1 MNLLSKPFSLRH
13 LLVKIIAYVAGF
25 YILLMTASV
34 AITGYIFLNLEGYRS
49 RIETTV
55 YKHTGYKLNVKSIE
69 TKLNS
74 SFLPEITITDVNLV
88 NPINSKQK
96 VHVDKLDFVF
106 SYSSIWDLEP
116 IFNKILIDGTNIDIE
131 YDPSGNI
138 FVNGI
143 NVNNPDKQTL
153 ENTKNSPI
161 DLERWVLKQHQ
172 IVLDHIN
179 LSYLDSKNDIPLVR
193 LNNIRLGL
201 EKKIWSK
208 HYLYLDIYG
217 KTYKNMLKAELDWEG
232 GKFEDWQNWNSAK
245 LVVKSINGNDNLVNT
260 LQQYVP
266 QISPVNEFNAT
277 TALEANIQKGK
288 IENLNANFD
297 VNNFRVAMA
306 DANLVNFPKLGGNIK
321 IRLLNNQYYTI
332 NAKDLTIVTGAGALF
347 NNASVT
353 GGYDV
358 GKSGQIELS
367 NTNLVAI
374 NNFLSL
380 FKATDG
386 ISIDGT
392 IQSVKYNWDG
402 YFLKPRDF
410 QVYAAF
416 NDISL
421 DSTKDSLPS
430 MSHVS
435 GDISIRKDAG
445 SLNLKLKDSV
455 LNYPHLFLIPYVFKN
470 FDSNIT
476 WNIESHGKVNVVLHK
491 TNLETKDF
499 KGWAEGNYHT
509 EPDNPDSVGYMA
521 LKAHLERTPVHAVG
535 YYLPKS
541 IPMSV
546 LEWLQMGL
554 ASGYANNADLN
565 MYGGLNDFPYKNGKG
580 LFYITADID
589 NAKLNY
595 VKNWPALENIK
606 GKFTLKNTSII
617 VDAASATI
625 ENNHLDM
632 AHVVIPDFSSES
644 GVYLTALGKAHG
656 STTNFLNY
664 IAKTPIDKIIGGLSE
679 KLIAEGNGNLDL
691 YLKVPFSEP
700 ALTEVK
706 GTYMLINNRALFKM
720 PIPLL
725 NAVNGDIN
733 FSNHGVDIKSLR
745 AEAFDSRAIIAAK
758 TESGGTIHFNVNA
771 PKVDYR
777 KLAQFYLPPIEELIE
792 GKSDTQI
799 RFDINKQGISNF
811 NASSSLVGV
820 MCSAA
825 EPLKKAESIPAAI
838 NFNLK
843 PISHGTYLASFKY
856 ANRLNGQVILGA
868 TNITNRVK
876 LAVGDAGFMT
886 DPDPGVVMTIN
897 ANPETTNILD
907 WLSTIKK
914 MILGINEGK
923 ELKADESR
931 IPSYF
936 RKAITSNTT
945 VKAEQMVFP
954 AQLQLSSSDIKFGKI
969 SLEAGTAN
977 VFIDK
982 TSAYFNIYTPI
993 VSGVGNYN
1001 YKENNLLLTLDKFML
1016 FKKAPK
1022 KLESGPINFE
1032 NGTES
1037 AVNMKVPSMKIA
1049 VNNLFYQ
1056 NHNLGKLGVNIEQQ
1070 GKDLLIESGLISSKD
1085 GTIGFSGANYCFG
1098 CGRDNSSVDFRFN
1111 AQIADAGNIL
1121 YALDL
1126 GRILDK
1132 GRGTINGSVQWN
1144 GGFQDFSPLRMIG
1157 SVNADFASGKLLK
1170 VDPGVWGGLLSVINL
1185 QGIYE
1190 VGSMDVQ
1197 DLFKKGFFFNTL
1209 EVNADILAS
1218 QIELKHV
1225 YLAGPLAQVNSNGMV
1240 DFANNNVDAYLSITP
1255 RLGFAIALTAG
1266 VATLNPLIGLGVY
1279 LGELV
1284 LGSPQNKLFTIGY
1297 HISGNLNKPKI
1308 EKTGVKQQFVK
1319 NVNSAVGNSNGG
1331 N

>member
-13 LLVKIIAYVAGF
+13 LFIKILAYVAGF
-25 YILLMTASV
+25 YVLLMTASV

-69 TKLNS
+69 TKINS
-74 SFLPEITITDVNLV
+74 SFLPEIVIHDISLV

-96 VHVDKLDFVF
+96 VHVDTLDFVF

-116 IFNKILIDGTNIDIE
+116 IFNKILIDGTNVDIE

-161 DLERWVLKQHQ
+161 DLERWILKQHS

-179 LSYLDSKNDIPLVR
+179 LSYLDLKNDFPVMR
-193 LNNIRLGL
+193 LNNIKLGV
-201 EKKIWSK
+201 EKKLWSN

-217 KTYKNMLKAELDWEG
+217 KSYQNMLKAELNWNG
-232 GKFEDWQNWNSAK
+232 GKFADWQKWDSAK
-245 LVVKSINGNDNLVNT
+245 LVVKSLNGNDNLINT
-260 LQQYVP
+260 LQQYIP
-266 QISPVNEFNAT
+266 QVSPVGEFNAT
-277 TALEANIQKGK
+277 TALEATIQKGHL
-288 IENLNANFD
+288 ENLNANFD

-321 IRLLNNQYYTI
+321 IQLLNNQYYTI
-332 NAKDLTIVTGAGALF
+332 KAKDLTVITGDGALF
-347 NNASVT
+347 NNATIV

-358 GKSGQIELS
+358 GKSGQVELS

-380 FKATDG
+380 FKATNG
-386 ISIDGT
+386 ISIDG
-392 IQSVKYNWDG
+392 IVQSVKYNWDG
-402 YFLKPRDF
+402 YFLKPNEF

-421 DSTKDSLPS
+421 NSKKDALPS

-435 GDISIRKDAG
+435 GNISIRKDAG
-445 SLNLKLKDSV
+445 SLNLQLKDSV
-455 LNYPHLFLIPYVFKN
+455 LNYEHLFLIPYEFKN
-470 FDSNIT
+470 LDSNIT
-476 WNIESHGKVNVVLHK
+476 WAIESGGRVNVVINK

-499 KGWAEGNYHT
+499 KGWVAGNYHT

-535 YYLPKS
+535 FYLPKS

-546 LEWLQMGL
+546 LEWLQFGL

-565 MYGGLNDFPYKNGKG
+565 MYGALNDFPYKNGKG
-580 LFYITADID
+580 LFYITTDID

-595 VKNWPALENIK
+595 VKGWPALENIK

-617 VDAASATI
+617 VDATSATI

-644 GVYLTALGKAHG
+644 GVYLTAIGKAHG
-656 STTNFLNY
+656 STSNFLKY
-664 IAKTPIDKIIGGLSE
+664 ISKTPIDKIIGELPE
-679 KLIAEGNGNLDL
+679 KLTAQGNGNLDL
-691 YLKVPFSEP
+691 YLKVPFSDP
-700 ALTEVK
+700 VATEVK
-706 GTYMLINNRALFKM
+706 GTYRLINNKAQFDM
-720 PIPLL
+720 PVPELS
-725 NAVNGDIN
+725 NVNGDVN
-733 FSNHGVDIKSLR
+733 FSHHGVDIKSLH
-745 AEAFDSRAIIAAK
+745 AEAFDSRATLEAK
-758 TESGGTIHFNVNA
+758 TDANGIINFNIVAPQVNF
-771 PKVDYR
+771 K
-777 KLAQFYLPPIEELIE
+777 KMAQFYLPPIEELVSGNADAFI
-792 GKSDTQI
+792 KFNLS
-799 RFDINKQGISNF
+799 KHGISNF
-811 NASSSLVGV
+811 TTSSNLVGV
-820 MCSAA
+820 MCNAA
-825 EPLKKAESIPAAI
+825 EPLKKSESTVAPMT
-838 NFNLK
+838 FNLK
-843 PISHGTYLASFKY
+843 QMNPGTYLASFKY
-856 ANRLNGQVILGA
+856 ANRLNGQVILGN
-868 TNITNRVK
+868 TSVTNRVK

-886 DPDPGVVMTIN
+886 NPDPGVAMTIN
-897 ANPETTNILD
+897 ANTDTTDILD
-907 WLSTIKK
+907 WLATIKK
-914 MILGINEGK
+914 MISGINEAK
-923 ELKADESR
+923 ELKLGESSSKLSVKK
-931 IPSYF
+931 ITGENTSTKSEKMIFPTQLQV
-936 RKAITSNTT
+936 TSN
-945 VKAEQMVFP
+945 
-954 AQLQLSSSDIKFGKI
+954 DIKFGKI
-969 SLEAGTAN
+969 GLEAGTAN
-977 VFIDK
+977 VFVDK
-982 TSAYFNIYTPI
+982 TSAFFNIYTPV
-993 VSGVGNYN
+993 VSGVGNFN

-1016 FKKAPK
+1016 FKKAHKAP
-1022 KLESGPINFE
+1022 ESGPINFK
-1032 NGTES
+1032 NGSES
-1037 AVNMKVPSMKIA
+1037 AVNVKIPTMRLA

-1056 NHNLGKLGVNIEQQ
+1056 NHNLGKLSVFIQQQ

-1085 GTIGFSGANYCFG
+1085 GTIGFSGTNYCIG
-1098 CGRDNSSVDFRFN
+1098 CGQNNSSVDFRFN
-1111 AQIADAGNIL
+1111 AQIADAGNIV

-1132 GRGTINGSVQWN
+1132 GRGTMNGSVQWN
-1144 GGFQDFSPLRMIG
+1144 GGFQDFSPLHMIG
-1157 SVNADFASGKLLK
+1157 SVNANFTAGKLLK
-1170 VDPGVWGGLLSVINL
+1170 VDPGVWGGLLSIINL
-1185 QGIYE
+1185 QGVYE
-1190 VGSMDVQ
+1190 AGSMDVQ
-1197 DLFKKGFFFNTL
+1197 DLFKKGFFFNDL

-1218 QIELKHV
+1218 QVELKRI
-1225 YLAGPLAQVNSNGMV
+1225 YMAGPLAQVNSNGSV

-1266 VATLNPLIGLGVY
+1266 VVTLNPIVGLGVY
-1279 LGELV
+1279 LGELI

>member
-74 SFLPEITITDVNLV
+74 SFLPEITISDVNLV

-96 VHVDKLDFVF
+96 VHVEKLDFVF

-172 IVLDHIN
+172 IILDHIN
-179 LSYLDSKNDIPLVR
+179 LSYLDTKNDIPLVR

-201 EKKIWSK
+201 EKKLWTK

-217 KTYKNMLKAELDWEG
+217 KTYQNMLKAELDWDG
-232 GKFEDWQNWNSAK
+232 GKFEDWQKWDSAK
-245 LVVKSINGNDNLVNT
+245 LIVKSINGNDNLIGT
-260 LQQYVP
+260 LQQYIP
-266 QISPVNEFNAT
+266 QVSPVSEFNAT
-277 TALEANIQKGK
+277 TALEANIEKGRL
-288 IENLNANFD
+288 ENLNANFD

-321 IRLLNNQYYTI
+321 IKLLNNQYYTI
-332 NAKDLTIVTGAGALF
+332 NAKDLTVVTGAGALF
-347 NNASVT
+347 NDASVT

-386 ISIDGT
+386 ITIDG
-392 IQSVKYNWDG
+392 IVQSVKYNWEG
-402 YFLKPRDF
+402 YFLKPREF

-430 MSHVS
+430 MNHAS

-445 SLNLKLKDSV
+445 SLNLRLKDSV
-455 LNYPHLFLIPYVFKN
+455 LNYEHLFLIPYEFKN
-470 FDSNIT
+470 LDSNVT
-476 WNIESHGKVNVVLHK
+476 WAIESGGRLNVVIHK

-499 KGWAEGNYHT
+499 KGWVEGSYHT
-509 EPDNPDSVGYMA
+509 EPNNPDSVGYMA
-521 LKAHLERTPVHAVG
+521 LKAHLERTPIHAVG

-554 ASGYANNADLN
+554 ADGYANNANLD
-565 MYGGLNDFPYKNGKG
+565 MYGSLNDFPYKNGKG
-580 LFYITADID
+580 LFYITADLD
-589 NAKLNY
+589 NAKLRY
-595 VKNWPALENIK
+595 VKDWPTLDNIK

-617 VDAASATI
+617 VDATSATI
-625 ENNHLDM
+625 ENNHLDQ

-664 IAKTPIDKIIGGLSE
+664 IAKTPIDKIIGGLAE
-679 KLIAEGNGNLDL
+679 KLVAEGNGNLDL
-691 YLKVPFSEP
+691 YLKVPFSAPET
-700 ALTEVK
+700 TEVK
-706 GTYMLINNRALFKM
+706 GTYKLLNNTAQFKM
-720 PIPLL
+720 PVPMLS
-725 NAVNGDIN
+725 NVNGDVG
-733 FSNHGVDIKSLR
+733 FSNHGVDIKSLH
-745 AEAFDSRAIIAAK
+745 AEAFDAK
-758 TESGGTIHFNVNA
+758 ATVSAKSESGGTVHFAIVA
-771 PKVDYR
+771 PQLNFR
-777 KLAQFYLPPIEELIE
+777 KLAQFYLPPIEELVI
-792 GKSDTQI
+792 GKADTTI
-799 RFDINKQGISNF
+799 KFDVSKQGINNF
-811 NASSSLVGV
+811 NASTNLVGV

-825 EPLKKAESIPAAI
+825 EPLKKMESVPAI
-838 NFNLK
+838 TSFNLK
-843 PISHGTYLASFKY
+843 PMAHGTYLANFKY
-856 ANRLNGQVILGA
+856 ANRLNGQVILGD
-868 TNITNRVK
+868 TTITNRVK
-876 LAVGDAGFMT
+876 LAVGDAGFMA

-897 ANPETTNILD
+897 ANTETTDILD

-914 MILGINEGK
+914 MTLGISEGK
-923 ELKADESR
+923 QLRAEESR
-931 IPSYF
+931 IPLF
-936 RKAITSNTT
+936 LKKANTT
-945 VKAEQMVFP
+945 ASGFKSEQMVFP
-954 AQLQLSSSDIKFGKI
+954 AQLQVSSSDIKFGKI
-969 SLEAGTAN
+969 ALEAGTAN
-977 VFIDK
+977 VFVDK

-993 VSGVGNYN
+993 VSGVGNFN

-1016 FKKAPK
+1016 FKKAHK
-1022 KLESGPINFE
+1022 KPESGPINFE

-1037 AVNMKVPSMKIA
+1037 TVSMKVPTMKLV

-1070 GKDLLIESGLISSKD
+1070 GKDLLIESGIISSKD
-1085 GTIGFSGANYCFG
+1085 GMIGFSGTNYCFG
-1098 CGRDNSSVDFRFN
+1098 CGRNNSSVDFRFN
-1111 AQIADAGNIL
+1111 AQISDAGNIL

-1132 GRGTINGSVQWN
+1132 GHGTVNGSVQWN
-1144 GGFQDFSPLRMIG
+1144 GGFQDFNPLHMIG
-1157 SVNADFASGKLLK
+1157 SVNADFAAGKLLK
-1170 VDPGVWGGLLSVINL
+1170 VDPGVWGGLLSIINL

-1218 QIELKHV
+1218 QVELKHV
-1225 YLAGPLAQVNSNGMV
+1225 YLAGPLAQVNSNGVV

-1266 VATLNPLIGLGVY
+1266 VVTLNPLIGLGVY